1 MNFYLADTH
10 AIYWYLI
17 NSPLLGANAS
27 QTFDEADNGNAVIYI
42 PAIALAELYYL
53 NQKQGQPIDFA
64 ATFARLS
71 QSSQFVLLPFEPEDT
86 LDFDLDKTVPEMHDR
101 MIAGAARRLNIPC
114 LTRDNSITNSG
125 VVKVVW

>member
-1 MNFYLADTH
+1 MTFYLADTH

-27 QTFDEADNGNAVIYI
+27 QAFDEADNGNAVIYI

-64 ATFARLS
+64 ATFNRFN
-71 QSSQFVLLPFEPEDT
+71 QSPQFVLLPFEPEEV
-86 LDFDLDKTVPEMHDR
+86 LDFDTDQLVPEMHDR
-101 MIAGAARRLNIPC
+101 IIAGTARRLNIPC
-114 LTRDNSITNSG
+114 LTRDNLIINSG
-125 VVKVVW
+125 IIKIVW